1 MVGSQEGHPREQTNP
16 SRSPGKHDYRRP
28 GEIMLFR
35 VVAGA
40 PYEGPKRLVRQ
51 GPGAPRPTPAHK
63 PAQCGGTDVQKKIR
77 AAPPLSSSATIIQK
91 LRAGIQVLEMR
102 KPRERQRGFAV
113 QLMRAVKTRTVLIV
127 VMAIMACTG
136 LLFAR
141 NIAYNPATRLR
152 LALGAAYGR
161 ALQALGRGT
170 NQFHCVGASLAI
182 AFSPDGE

>member
-1 MVGSQEGHPREQTNP
+1 
-16 SRSPGKHDYRRP
+16 
-28 GEIMLFR
+28 
-35 VVAGA
+35 
-40 PYEGPKRLVRQ
+40 
-51 GPGAPRPTPAHK
+51 
-63 PAQCGGTDVQKKIR
+63 
-77 AAPPLSSSATIIQK
+77 
-91 LRAGIQVLEMR
+91 MR